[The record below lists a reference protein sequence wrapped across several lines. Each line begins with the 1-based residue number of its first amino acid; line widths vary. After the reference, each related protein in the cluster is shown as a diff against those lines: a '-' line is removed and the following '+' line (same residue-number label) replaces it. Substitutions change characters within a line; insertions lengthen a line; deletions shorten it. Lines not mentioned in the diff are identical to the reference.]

1 MKRIILV
8 LASVLCMLSGC
19 SEAKEQDLTEEEK
32 TSGMFTD
39 RDMEVGYDAETS
51 TYISLLGDSA
61 SCDDETVTIDGST
74 ITITDEGTYVVTGE
88 LQDGTIVI
96 AADDQDKIQVVLDN
110 AEISSSTSAA
120 VYVQEADKVFITTA
134 RDSENRLAN
143 EGNYTASEDDN
154 IDAVIFSAS
163 DLTLNGEGSL
173 TIDTEAGHGIVSK
186 DDLILTSGDY
196 TITSEK
202 QGLSGKDSVRIANG
216 TYSISSG
223 TDAIHAENSDDE
235 DLGFLYIEGGDF
247 TIVSEGDG
255 MSASSYVQIKD
266 GSFDIVTGE
275 GSAGVEKSQ
284 GDFWQHDPFA
294 GSSSASQESDEV
306 SMKGIKAATSLTITQ
321 GSFVIDAE
329 DDAIHANGDITIS
342 DGQFEL
348 KSGDDGIHADATLI
362 IEDGQFTISDCYEGI
377 EGLTVSISD
386 GEFTITSTD
395 DGINAAGGV
404 DSSGYGERQQDSFS
418 QSSDIYVEITG
429 GSFVIVS
436 QGDCIDSNGSLI
448 ISGGTLDLTCNG
460 NGNTAIDCDGDY
472 SFEGS
477 DITTNDGSQNDP
489 GQMGGGMKGQEGR
502 MQFDK

>member
-1 MKRIILV
+1 MRKITLV
-8 LASVLCMLSGC
+8 LIAALCLLNGC
-19 SEAKEQDLTEEEK
+19 GEAKEQDLTEEE
-32 TSGMFTD
+32 TSDMFTD
-39 RDMEVGYDAETS
+39 RDMEVGYDTETS

-96 AADDQDKIQVVLDN
+96 AADDQDKIQLVLDN
-110 AEISSSTSAA
+110 AEISSSSSAA

-134 RDSENRLAN
+134 RDSENRLTN
-143 EGNYTASEDDN
+143 EGNYTTSGDDN
-154 IDAVIFSAS
+154 IDAVIFSTS

-173 TIDTEAGHGIVSK
+173 TIDAEAGHGIVSK
-186 DDLILTSGDY
+186 DDLVLTSGEH
-196 TITSEK
+196 TITSQK

-255 MSASSYVQIKD
+255 MSASSYVQIKG

-275 GSAGVEKSQ
+275 GSAGVETSQ
-284 GDFWQHDPFA
+284 GDFWQNDPFA

-321 GSFVIDAE
+321 GSFVIDTE
-329 DDAIHANGDITIS
+329 DDAIHSNGDITIS
-342 DGQFEL
+342 
-348 KSGDDGIHADATLI
+348 
-362 IEDGQFTISDCYEGI
+362 DGQFTISDCYEGI